1 MLNVPF
7 ITNGSVKRTKTQ
19 IPVLNSMLSSDRA
32 DLSRDS
38 DFIAQ
43 NRCRGFIFAA
53 CLEGEPS
60 ISVPSK
66 RTSPRS
72 KRLPLFASTYNV
84 DFGFDCCG
92 LLCRRNLLEAVP
104 LQMPWRLQGPLVNTR
119 RIMVEA
125 WFSGIPFL
133 WFMEGYHSKPKLS
146 SSWIR

>member
-1 MLNVPF
+1 MVSCAPNVK
-7 ITNGSVKRTKTQ
+7 VDY
-19 IPVLNSMLSSDRA
+19 V
-32 DLSRDS
+32 
-38 DFIAQ
+38 
-43 NRCRGFIFAA
+43 
-53 CLEGEPS
+53 
-60 ISVPSK
+60 VPSK

-125 WFSGIPFL
+125 WFLWYPFPVVHGRL
-133 WFMEGYHSKPKLS
+133 PFETQAFQFLDTVERY
-146 SSWIR
+146 I